1 MQYRELMKDIGHK
14 IKHPQEILDLLG
26 ALGKDRRY
34 KAIKESIIKRSEKE
48 DVTMCMIAEELENK
62 GIEKGIEMGI
72 EKGIEKGIE
81 LTLKMLES
89 ENYDA
94 LKRASVD
101 KKYRNS
107 LFKKY
112 GL

>member
-1 MQYRELMKDIGHK
+1 MYSGRI
-14 IKHPQEILDLLG
+14 
-26 ALGKDRRY
+26 

-48 DVTMCMIAEELENK
+48 DVTMCMIAEELEN
-62 GIEKGIEMGI
+62 
-72 EKGIEKGIE
+72 KGIEKGIE